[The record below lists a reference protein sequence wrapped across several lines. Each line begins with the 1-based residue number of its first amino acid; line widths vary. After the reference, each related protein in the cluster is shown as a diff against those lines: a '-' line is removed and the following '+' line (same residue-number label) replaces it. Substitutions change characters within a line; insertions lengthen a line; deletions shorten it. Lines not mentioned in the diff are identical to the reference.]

1 MDKLEEVAREYAK
14 GYYSDNIY
22 PSEIKDI
29 VNNLELSFT
38 AGVEWQKNNMWIS
51 VEEFGY
57 PPFDKKCEIDKRER
71 YLLRVVS
78 GSISQTVSYEIGH
91 LAREHRFVGEMDW
104 VSVTHWMPIPEIKKG
119 E

>member
-29 VNNLELSFT
+29 VNNVELSFT

-51 VEEFGY
+51 VEEFG
-57 PPFDKKCEIDKRER
+57 
-71 YLLRVVS
+71 
-78 GSISQTVSYEIGH
+78 
-91 LAREHRFVGEMDW
+91 
-104 VSVTHWMPIPEIKKG
+104 
-119 E
+119 